1 MVVAA
6 SLLATGGAFAETKR
20 DGVSFHWSRDA
31 SAGICAS
38 SEAMTAEI
46 GQRLGVV
53 PFVADG
59 KRSLEGFI
67 ERRDGSYRVRL
78 VLRDADDTVAWTREL
93 ASTSS
98 DCQAATQAA
107 ALAVTALLAP
117 EIEAAQQ
124 GHVDAGVDADLD
136 AADAAPSPPPPK
148 PQAVHD
154 AGVPDAEP
162 AFAPG
167 TELELSAVGAVG
179 LLPSA
184 SIGAGV
190 FATRSL
196 ATHLRLVVGG
206 YWLAENKSDDGR
218 FGFGLVAAKG
228 ALCGEKAFP
237 ALTVDLCGGLHVGV
251 VHAVVFSGLTPSRPG
266 ERAWLGVSAGP
277 RLRVPLVGPLELSM
291 EASVVVNALRY
302 QFVNVV
308 GGSDSVVFEQPI
320 VAGQAQLGLG
330 LAFP

>member
-1 MVVAA
+1 MAV
-6 SLLATGGAFAETKR
+6 SLLAAGGALAESKPE
-20 DGVSFHWSRDA
+20 GVSFHWSRDT
-31 SAGICAS
+31 SAGMCAS

-53 PFVADG
+53 PFVSEG

-78 VLRDADDTVAWTREL
+78 VLRDADGTVAWTREL
-93 ASTSS
+93 ASTSP

-117 EIEAAQQ
+117 EVEAAQQ
-124 GHVDAGVDADLD
+124 SHFDADADADLD
-136 AADAAPSPPPPK
+136 AADAAPTPPAPK
-148 PQAVHD
+148 PHAVRD
-154 AGVPDAEP
+154 AGMDAAEP
-162 AFAPG
+162 ARAPA
-167 TELELSAVGAVG
+167 TELELAAVGAIG

-218 FGFGLVAAKG
+218 FAFGLVAAKG

-237 ALTVDLCGGLHVGV
+237 ALTLDLCGGLHVGV

-266 ERAWLGVSAGP
+266 ERAWLGIAAGP
-277 RLRVPLVGPLELSM
+277 RLRLNIVGPLELSM
-291 EASVVVNALRY
+291 EASVVMNALRY

>member
-1 MVVAA
+1 
-6 SLLATGGAFAETKR
+6 
-20 DGVSFHWSRDA
+20 
-31 SAGICAS
+31 
-38 SEAMTAEI
+38 MTTEI

-53 PFVADG
+53 PFVAEG

-78 VLRDADDTVAWTREL
+78 VLRDADGAVAWTREL
-93 ASTSS
+93 ASTSP

-107 ALAVTALLAP
+107 ALAVTALLAL
-117 EIEAAQQ
+117 EVEAAQQ
-124 GHVDAGVDADLD
+124 HVDARDAGIDAEIDASDASAPAPPRPRKTHD
-136 AADAAPSPPPPK
+136 AAAPLPER
-148 PQAVHD
+148 AV
-154 AGVPDAEP
+154 
-162 AFAPG
+162 APG

-190 FATRSL
+190 FVTRLL
-196 ATHLRLVVGG
+196 ARPLRLEVGG
-206 YWLAENKSDDGR
+206 YWLAETKADDER

-237 ALTVDLCGGLHVGV
+237 AVTLDLCGGLHVGV

-266 ERAWLGVSAGP
+266 ERAWLGISAGP
-277 RLRVPLVGPLELSM
+277 RVRVPIVGPLELSM
-291 EASVVVNALRY
+291 EASVVMNALRY

-308 GGSDSVVFEQPI
+308 GGSDSVVFEQPL